1 MDLDKI
7 GWKMSTELL
16 SFKIGTSGGGV
27 VPVKMV
33 INLSVP

>member
-1 MDLDKI
+1 MR
-7 GWKMSTELL
+7 TEFL

-27 VPVKMV
+27 AVVTTV